1 MRVQFAALRLLL
13 ELHHLALELGA
24 LAREARLLL
33 LVALD
38 LLRVGLGL
46 GLGLGLRVRVRAR
59 VRVEGSG

>member
-1 MRVQFAALRLLL
+1 VADLLAQLDRRGALALRLLL

-38 LLRVGLGL
+38 LLRV
-46 GLGLGLRVRVRAR
+46 RARARAR
-59 VRVEGSG
+59 VRVKG